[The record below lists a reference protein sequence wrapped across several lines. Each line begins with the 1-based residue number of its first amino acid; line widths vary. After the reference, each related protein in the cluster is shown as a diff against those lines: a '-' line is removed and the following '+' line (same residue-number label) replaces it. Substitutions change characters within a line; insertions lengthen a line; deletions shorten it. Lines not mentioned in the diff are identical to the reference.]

1 MTIYKIANECGE
13 SRCTA
18 PRRRTFCTRWKRNRW
33 IARNTQSWGDEYEHI
48 RSTWTRRDEIIQG
61 EEVCVLDIPVDFR
74 MDCVDTILSVS
85 PCFVEM
91 RFEVSG
97 DCKNKIILDSMPPGV
112 DTEWTSICARL
123 LRGVGG
129 MEVWVEVGV

>member
-1 MTIYKIANECGE
+1 M
-13 SRCTA
+13 
-18 PRRRTFCTRWKRNRW
+18 
-33 IARNTQSWGDEYEHI
+33 
-48 RSTWTRRDEIIQG
+48 
-61 EEVCVLDIPVDFR
+61 LDIPVDFR